1 MEQKNNRF
9 TEEKITPDVL
19 KFLQDTAKDARVDI
33 LTMTTLANSGH
44 PGGSMSSLEVFL
56 TLFYFLNI
64 NPDNADTD
72 NRDYVVVSH
81 GHTSP
86 GVYATLGRLGFFD
99 IDEAIAYFRKAGS
112 PYEGHIERHLKGV
125 DWSTGNLGQGLSAGC
140 GFALSA
146 KLKKKDSLVFVV
158 MGDGEQQKGQLTEA
172 RRFARKFNL
181 NNLFAIVDVNK
192 LQISG
197 TTDFVMKQNL
207 KENYLSDGWDVY
219 ETDGHDFNSIYN
231 TIRTALT
238 KGGPAVI
245 LAHTVMGKGV
255 SFMENI
261 KDYHGKALTKEQ
273 FKEAL
278 QELGCENKLAYY
290 EDLRKNKKFEA
301 QYVKAHSLFPKLQE
315 PQQKIYEK
323 DKKIDMRSA
332 FGEALVETAKANL
345 SSDFLPFAVFDCDLA
360 SSVKVDGFAKLF
372 SENFFESGIQEH
384 NTCTI
389 AGAVSTQGL
398 VSVFADFGVFGVDE
412 VYNQQRLND
421 INNTNLKVVCTHL
434 GVDVGEDGK
443 THQCIDYLGLLRNLF
458 GFRVVMPADANQTFR
473 VVTKEL
479 ATPGNVF
486 IGMGRSV
493 TPIITKED
501 GTPFFDEKYRYE
513 YGKWDILR
521 KGKDVAILTYGVM
534 VYRAINISEILKESG
549 ISVMVVNASSP
560 KQIDENIMDEVVK
573 IGKIVTYE
581 DHNSL
586 TGLGSIISDH
596 LFEKGVVCQIL
607 KLGVENYCF
616 SGATEEVFEMIG
628 LSAEKAAQR
637 IKKFYTNPTLT
648 KGGSMDLL
656 KDEALVKKLVNENE
670 EFRKLYEE
678 HLELKSKIAEF
689 DNKHYITPEE
699 ELERKRLQ
707 KIKLAGKD
715 RMFEILKE
723 YKNKNN

>member
-9 TEEKITPDVL
+9 TDEQINPNVL
-19 KFLQDTAKDARVDI
+19 NFLKNTAKDARCDI

-44 PGGSMSSLEVFL
+44 PGGSMSSLEIFL

-64 NPDNADTD
+64 NSDNVDGD
-72 NRDYVVVSH
+72 DRDYVVVSH

-86 GVYATLGRLGFFD
+86 GVYSTLGRLGFFS
-99 IDEAIAYFRKAGS
+99 IDDAIAYFRKAGS

-140 GFALSA
+140 GFAVSA

-158 MGDGEQQKGQLTEA
+158 MGDGEQQKGQLSEA
-172 RRFARKFNL
+172 RRFAKKFGL
-181 NNLFAIVDVNK
+181 NNLFAVVDVNG

-197 TTDFVMKQNL
+197 TTDFVMKQHL
-207 KENYLSDGWDVY
+207 KENYLSDGWEVY
-219 ETDGHDFNSIYN
+219 ETDGHDFNAIYK
-231 TIRTALT
+231 TIRTALS
-238 KGGPAVI
+238 KDGPAVI

-255 SFMENI
+255 SFMENV

-273 FKEAL
+273 YEKAI
-278 QELGCENKLAYY
+278 QELNGENKLAYY
-290 EDLRKNKKFEA
+290 ESLRKSKKF
-301 QYVKAHSLFPKLQE
+301 YGNYIKAHSSFPKLQE
-315 PQQKIYEK
+315 PKQKVYDK

-332 FGEALVETAKANL
+332 FGEALVETAKANASL
-345 SSDFLPFAVFDCDLA
+345 NFLPFAVFDCDLA
-360 SSVKVDGFAKLF
+360 SSVKVDGFAKAF
-372 SENFFESGIQEH
+372 PENFFESGIQEH

-389 AGAVSTQGL
+389 AGAVSTQGI

-443 THQCIDYLGLLRNLF
+443 THQCIDYIGLFRNLF
-458 GFRVVMPADANQTFR
+458 GFKLIMPADANQTFR
-473 VVTKEL
+473 VVSKEL
-479 ATPGNVF
+479 TKPGNVF

-501 GTPFFDEKYRYE
+501 GTPFFDENYRYE

-521 KGKDVAILTYGVM
+521 KGTELAILTYGVM
-534 VYRAINISEILKESG
+534 VHRAIKISEILKESG

-560 KQIDENIMDEVVK
+560 TQIDESVIKEAVK
-573 IGKIVTYE
+573 TGRIVTYE
-581 DHNSL
+581 DHNCI
-586 TGLGSIISDH
+586 TGLSSTVSSY
-596 LFEKGVVCQIL
+596 LFEKGIVCSFL
-607 KLGVENYCF
+607 KLGVENYSF
-616 SGATEEVFEMIG
+616 SGATEEVFDIIG
-628 LSAEKAAQR
+628 LSPEKAAEK
-637 IKKFYTNPTLT
+637 IKKFHINPTLL
-648 KGGSMDLL
+648 KGGNMDLM
-656 KDEALVKKLVNENE
+656 KDEVLVKKLVEENE
-670 EFRKLYEE
+670 EFKRLYEE
-678 HLELKSKIAEF
+678 HLQLKSKIAEIE
-689 DNKHYITPEE
+689 NKHYITPEE
-699 ELERKRLQ
+699 ELEKKRLQ